1 MEFDRKK
8 CLELMAESKKLRQ
21 EGKYLHDFDR
31 VKSQKL
37 SQYITLLSDHV
48 FWKSRDQYLQIL
60 EKFVSK
66 NIDIDTFI
74 KKFRGLRRS
83 NMTASKILEK
93 NLENEIDFQPNL
105 ESRGFTKI
113 ISSINDII
121 ELFDPEVTLDMNL
134 LHPELIC
141 YGVSEDFLKLD
152 LIKFHLP
159 LIKKYCEES

>member
-1 MEFDRKK
+1 MEGD
-8 CLELMAESKKLRQ
+8 
-21 EGKYLHDFDR
+21 
-31 VKSQKL
+31 
-37 SQYITLLSDHV
+37 V
-48 FWKSRDQYLQIL
+48 FWRSRDQYLQIIKSFL
-60 EKFVSK
+60 NGS
-66 NIDIDTFI
+66 IDIDGFI
-74 KKFRGLRRS
+74 GKFNDLRSS
-83 NMTASKILEK
+83 NLNAIETREQ

-121 ELFDPEVTLDMNL
+121 ELFDHEVTLDMNL